1 MALALLFG
9 AHGHQP
15 VGNFPS
21 VLETAHERCYRP
33 FLRTLHRFPGFRFS
47 LHFSGCLLDYLLARH
62 ADDMALLNEMV
73 DRGQVELFG
82 GGDCEPVLAAIPE
95 RDRIGQILA
104 LSEKLER
111 RFGRRPTGAWLTER
125 VWEPTVVPAL
135 ADCGIRYVTVD
146 DYHFLCAGKEA
157 GELDGFHTTE
167 ENGRRLDIFPISEA
181 LRYRLPFSP
190 AADAVAYLEQ
200 LADSGHAAA
209 IYFDDIEK
217 FGIWPETWD
226 WVYGKRWLEDFVTG
240 LLDSGKIRPATYRE
254 FHAGQRTRG
263 VVYLPTA
270 SYIEMNEWALPAP
283 AAEIYAGLVDDEK
296 IAGRFDRSKAFLRGG
311 IWRNFFTRYP
321 ESNWMHK
328 RVLAASQRLAALLPQ
343 QRAAEMTAALYR
355 AENNDAYWHGLFGGI
370 YLPHLRRAVYR
381 NLLELETALDAVSPR
396 SPCTRLDLDYDG
408 NDEVFLT
415 HGELQAVARLDGR
428 AALIELDSYALR
440 HNFGDTLRRTHEH
453 YHRKVQEGRP
463 RSQPGGGIASA
474 HDRVSFKHEI
484 GAGELAPDLH
494 GRGLF
499 LDRWSGGSAQ
509 TSELHDYQLVSAD
522 PALLALVFRAGLDG
536 GGIEKR
542 YALEGLRLTVSY
554 RLHDLPAGTLQ
565 TGFDVALPSCDGIGG
580 RYILADGSIPCGF
593 GEVLE
598 QDAVATI
605 TLDDRE
611 LGGGIRLTINPPAVL
626 RARPHHTISQS
637 EEGFERI
644 MQAAAIALAW
654 PVQASGGEF
663 TVTMEI
669 YRDEQPAGPSA

>member
-1 MALALLFG
+1 MALAFLFG
-9 AHGHQP
+9 VHGHQP

-21 VLETAHERCYRP
+21 VLETAHERCYSP
-33 FLRTLHRFPGFRFS
+33 FLRTLHRFPAFRFS
-47 LHFSGCLLDYLLARH
+47 LHFSGCLLDYLLERH
-62 ADDMALLNEMV
+62 PDDMALLNEMV

-82 GGDCEPVLAAIPE
+82 GGDGEPVLAAIPE

-111 RFGRRPTGAWLTER
+111 RFGCRPTGAWLTER
-125 VWEPTVVPAL
+125 VWESTVVPAL
-135 ADCGIRYVTVD
+135 ADCGIHYVTVD
-146 DYHFLCAGKEA
+146 DYHFLCAGKDA
-157 GELDGFHTTE
+157 GDLDGFHTTE

-200 LADSGHAAA
+200 LAASGRAAA

-217 FGIWPETWD
+217 FGTWPETWD
-226 WVYGKRWLEDFVTG
+226 WVYGRRWLEDFVTG
-240 LLDSGKIRPATYRE
+240 VLDSGKIRPATYRE

-270 SYIEMNEWALPAP
+270 SYIEMNEWTLPAS
-283 AAEIYAGLVDDEK
+283 AAEIYAGLVDHEK
-296 IAGRFDRSKAFLRGG
+296 AAGRFDRSKAFVRGG

-343 QRAAEMTAALYR
+343 QRAAGMTAALYR
-355 AENNDAYWHGLFGGI
+355 AESNDAYWHGLFGGI

-381 NLLELETALDAVSPR
+381 NLLELEIALDAVSPR
-396 SPCTRLDLDYDG
+396 PPCTRLDLDYDG

-415 HGELQAVARLDGR
+415 NGELQAVARLDGR
-428 AALIELDSYALR
+428 GALIELDSYALR

-453 YHRKVQEGRP
+453 YHRKVREGWSDSP
-463 RSQPGGGIASA
+463 SGGGIASA

-484 GAGELAPDLH
+484 GAGELAPDPH

-499 LDRWSGGSAQ
+499 LDRWSAGSAQ
-509 TSELHDYQLVSAD
+509 ASGLHDYQLVSAD
-522 PALLALVFRAGLDG
+522 PALLALVFRAGLDSG
-536 GGIEKR
+536 SIEKR
-542 YALEGLRLTVSY
+542 CALEDSRLTVSF
-554 RLHDLPAGTLQ
+554 RLHGLPAGTLR
-565 TGFDVALPSCDGIGG
+565 TELDVALPSCDGFGG

-593 GEVLE
+593 GQRLE
-598 QDAVATI
+598 RESIAGI
-605 TLDDRE
+605 TLDDRV
-611 LGGGIRLTINPPAVL
+611 LGGGIRLAVSPPAAL
-626 RARPHHTISQS
+626 RARPHHTVSQS

-654 PVQASGGEF
+654 PVQAGGGEF
-663 TVTMEI
+663 TVTLEI
-669 YRDEQPAGPSA
+669 YRD

>member
-21 VLETAHERCYRP
+21 VLETAHERCYSP

-62 ADDMALLNEMV
+62 PDDMALLNEMV
-73 DRGQVELFG
+73 GRGQVELFG

-104 LSEKLER
+104 LCEKLER
-111 RFGRRPTGAWLTER
+111 RFGCRPTGAWLTER

-146 DYHFLCAGKEA
+146 DYHFLCAGKDA
-157 GELDGFHTTE
+157 GDLDGFHTTE
-167 ENGRRLDIFPISEA
+167 EDGRRLDIFPISEA

-200 LADSGHAAA
+200 LAAAGRAAA
-209 IYFDDIEK
+209 IYFDDVEK

-240 LLDSGKIRPATYRE
+240 VLDSGKLRPATYRE
-254 FHAGQRTRG
+254 FHAERATRG
-263 VVYLPTA
+263 VIYLPTT
-270 SYIEMNEWALPAP
+270 SYIEMGEWALPAP
-283 AAEIYAGLVDDEK
+283 AAEIYAELVDHEK
-296 IAGRFDRSKAFLRGG
+296 TAGRFERSKAFVRGG

-328 RVLAASQRLAALLPQ
+328 RVLAASQRLAGLAPELRTP
-343 QRAAEMTAALYR
+343 EMTAALYR
-355 AENNDAYWHGLFGGI
+355 AQGNDAYWHGLFGGI

-381 NLLELETALDAVSPR
+381 NLLELEAALDAVSPR
-396 SPCTRLDLDYDG
+396 PRCARLDLDYDG

-415 HGELQAVARLDGR
+415 NGELQAVARLDGR
-428 AALIELDSYALR
+428 AALIELDGYALR
-440 HNFGDTLRRTHEH
+440 HNFGDTLRRTREH
-453 YHRKVQEGRP
+453 YHRKVREGRSDLP
-463 RSQPGGGIASA
+463 PGGGIASA

-484 GAGELAPDLH
+484 GAAELAPDPH

-499 LDRWSGGSAQ
+499 LDCWSAGSAQ
-509 TSELHDYQLVSAD
+509 ASELRDYQLVSTD
-522 PALLALVFRAGLDG
+522 PALLALVFRVGLDG
-536 GGIEKR
+536 GSIEKR
-542 YALEGLRLTVSY
+542 YALEGSRLTVSY
-554 RLHDLPAGTLQ
+554 RLRGLPAGTLQ
-565 TGFDVALPSCDGIGG
+565 TRFDIALPSCDGVGG

-605 TLDDRE
+605 TLDDRT
-611 LGGGIRLTINPPAVL
+611 LGGGIRLTMSPPAAL
-626 RARPHHTISQS
+626 RAQPHHTISQS

-644 MQAAAIALAW
+644 MQAAAISLAW
-654 PVQASGGEF
+654 PAQAGGGEF
-663 TVTMEI
+663 TVTTEI
-669 YRDEQPAGPSA
+669 YRD